1 VDPVVVGKTRAKQY
15 YSNDSDR
22 TKNMGILIHGDGSF
36 AGQGVVY
43 ETLHLS
49 ALPNYTTGGT
59 IHIVVNNQ
67 VAFTTDP
74 RAGRSSQ
81 YCTDVAKA
89 LNAPIFHVNGDDMEA
104 VVRVCELA
112 AEWRQTFHSDVVVD
126 LVCYRRFGHNEI
138 DEPSFTQPKMYQV
151 SKYIYIFSSLQPLSP
166 PSFGSQFIRTSN
178 RCYVLDATLYNLQT
192 CLSFT

>member
-1 VDPVVVGKTRAKQY
+1 
-15 YSNDSDR
+15 
-22 TKNMGILIHGDGSF
+22 MGVLLHGDGSF

-59 IHIVVNNQ
+59 IHIVLNNQ

-74 RAGRSSQ
+74 MSGRSSQ

-89 LNAPIFHVNGDDMEA
+89 LDAPIFHVNGDDVEA
-104 VVRVCELA
+104 VVHACELA

-138 DEPSFTQPKMYQV
+138 DEPSFTQPKMYKV
-151 SKYIYIFSSLQPLSP
+151 SPFVYYTFRLFVWILLLGKSIKFASLL
-166 PSFGSQFIRTSN
+166 
-178 RCYVLDATLYNLQT
+178 A
-192 CLSFT
+192 